1 MDPDNHDPA
10 GTDPSLVR
18 PYIGNQGAQ
27 PTVPESDGSLPSGL
41 RPYLLTRGRAGPV
54 DGTLEIETQVAATPT
69 GRASL
74 DALVFEQRDIVG
86 MCVTPMAIVEIAARL
101 GLHLGVARV
110 LVDDLVAAGHLAA
123 RRPET
128 GIERSAPIIERV
140 IRGLQAIR

>member
-1 MDPDNHDPA
+1 MDPDDHDLA
-10 GTDPSLVR
+10 GTDPSLLR
-18 PYIGNQGAQ
+18 PYVGSRHAQ
-27 PTVPESDGSLPSGL
+27 PAAPESDGSVPSGL
-41 RPYLLTRGRAGPV
+41 RPYLLTRGRVGPV

-69 GRASL
+69 GRAWL
-74 DALVFEQRDIVG
+74 GTLVFEQRDIVW
-86 MCVTPMAIVEIAARL
+86 MCDTPMAIVEIAARL

-110 LVDDLVAAGHLAA
+110 LVDDLVAAGHLAV